1 MFVKMTFCCPSV
13 LGIYDWLVMPF
24 GLKNTGATYQRS
36 MNFIFHE
43 AIGKNM
49 EVYIDDVVVKSAEMN
64 QHLTD
69 LE

>member
-1 MFVKMTFCCPSV
+1 MFVKMTFCCLSV

-24 GLKNTGATYQRS
+24 GLKNTRATYQRS

-49 EVYIDDVVVKSAEMN
+49 EVYIDDVVVKSPEMN